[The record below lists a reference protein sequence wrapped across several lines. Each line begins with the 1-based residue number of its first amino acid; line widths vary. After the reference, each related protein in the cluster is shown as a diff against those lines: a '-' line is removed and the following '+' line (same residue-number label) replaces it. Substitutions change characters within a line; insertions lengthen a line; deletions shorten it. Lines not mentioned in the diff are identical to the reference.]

1 MAKLLSGF
9 DKIDGLEGIFSAENG
24 NLRCS
29 AIQLASGGL
38 AVFSPVRGLGEQAIS
53 SLAALGSVEYLVAPN
68 HYHNLALA
76 EYWKVFPNACVC
88 APPGAIPRL
97 EKVTGFKFS
106 NLDALNADLPNT
118 MHPVFPQGLKTGE
131 FWIMATGGRHHGW
144 LVVDAF
150 SGPKGRPKQIA
161 SEPELLK
168 TFPKFGVCDADLYVR
183 WVKQKIGTD
192 TPTMIVPCHGRMICS
207 PVLATR
213 LHELV
218 ERELKR

>member
-1 MAKLLSGF
+1 MVKILSGF
-9 DKIDGLEGIFSAENG
+9 DKIDGLEGIYSAENG

-29 AIQLASGGL
+29 AILLASGGL
-38 AVFSPVRGLGEQAIS
+38 ALFSPVRGLGEGAIS

-76 EYWKVFPNACVC
+76 EYGKVFPNACVC
-88 APPGAIPRL
+88 APPDAIPRL

-118 MHPVFPQGLKTGE
+118 MDLVFPQGLKTGE
-131 FWIMATGGRHHGW
+131 VWITVAGARHRGW

-150 SGPKGRPKQIA
+150 SVPIGRPKQIA

-183 WVKQKIGTD
+183 WLKQKMKSD
-192 TPTMIVPCHGRMICS
+192 PPTVIVPCHGSMICS
-207 PVLATR
+207 PDLATR
-213 LHELV
+213 LRDLV
-218 ERELKR
+218 EKELER